1 VLVNGTPQGTDF
13 RPKRTQPNPIIRF
26 LGSKAAQFRAK
37 WDGQKSVN
45 YVWAAGINYARPFA
59 GAAAQAKGHLRLK
72 LLKYSHI
79 RILQNKACTFL
90 WRFIEGR
97 RKPRAVK
104 RSETECGLRAAAQIS
119 IAFANRAGLAGA
131 TIQNLRFDRQDWTC
145 APPDWP

>member
-1 VLVNGTPQGTDF
+1 MREP
-13 RPKRTQPNPIIRF
+13 R
-26 LGSKAAQFRAK
+26 
-37 WDGQKSVN
+37 KSR
-45 YVWAAGINYARPFA
+45 IFS
-59 GAAAQAKGHLRLK
+59 AQARLREALDGWPPAEIERFIQRHEPDHWLK
-72 LLKYSHI
+72 T
-79 RILQNKACTFL
+79 CTFL